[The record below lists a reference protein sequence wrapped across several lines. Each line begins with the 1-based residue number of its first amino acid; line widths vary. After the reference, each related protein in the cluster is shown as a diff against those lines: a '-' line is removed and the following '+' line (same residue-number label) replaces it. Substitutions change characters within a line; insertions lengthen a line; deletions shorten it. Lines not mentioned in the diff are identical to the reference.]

1 MNMCPVNIWKA
12 YVQICYMYIF
22 TDVCQCVQS
31 FKPVILHLVTYNER
45 KLSWWGICCTIF
57 PNEVSEGRKIICKKQ
72 VAGVRS
78 TRKRTGGWRNAVHPW
93 SLTRNLRILHWKKK
107 IIFQII
113 IFRFHVNLPGCMMGM
128 LDDIISLFNSFF
140 FAGWRWLK
148 DVLNPTHL
156 CKHLVFVESLPLE
169 KQQIPNHQETETEWI
184 HQTCIMHDVS
194 VYAKKWGMH

>member
-1 MNMCPVNIWKA
+1 MKESWVDEA
-12 YVQICYMYIF
+12 FVAL
-22 TDVCQCVQS
+22 S
-31 FKPVILHLVTYNER
+31 FPMKSAKVV
-45 KLSWWGICCTIF
+45 KSF
-57 PNEVSEGRKIICKKQ
+57 AKKQ

-128 LDDIISLFNSFF
+128 LDDIISLFNSCF

-169 KQQIPNHQETETEWI
+169 NQQIPNHQETETEWI

-194 VYAKKWGMH
+194 VYAKNEECIKTCLSYNADVDNHDRIHMV